1 MSNEKTRR
9 TPLMNQLLLL
19 LMGAML
25 VYLVVSFA
33 RQVTISH
40 QQKAELNRLE
50 ERIRISAAEKIQLE
64 EYLDYVWSSEALD
77 WFGRLFGWGRPD
89 EQIVVPVGLEAETLP
104 AETETLE
111 DGRSPGSPQ
120 DAWQELFFATQ

>member
-40 QQKAELNRLE
+40 QQTAELNRLDE
-50 ERIRISAAEKIQLE
+50 MLRISSAEKIQLE
-64 EYLDYVWSSEALD
+64 EHLDYVWSNEALD
-77 WFGRLFGWGRPD
+77 WFGRLFGWGLSL
-89 EQIVVPVGLEAETLP
+89 ITHLTLP
-104 AETETLE
+104 TIC
-111 DGRSPGSPQ
+111 
-120 DAWQELFFATQ
+120 FKC